1 MSTWKRILTTD
12 DTDSVSDTN
21 LASHDLIQL
30 TNART
35 YQITQN
41 DAGAHLKFQGTVGG
55 NLENM
60 LRIECDGNSA
70 AAASS
75 YVYTPRLRIGNYT
88 TNGTTSRPG
97 YGLPQF
103 NSSDGDGK
111 LLVTSDS
118 WGTYVGETEFKT
130 LGDIMA
136 PEASSMGSNITNPKS
151 DVTESDSVLIYDN
164 SASKFRHVAV
174 NLFPKTFYLQTGRDQ
189 TLTHGTWYM
198 KGVDGVLLNPSNGHG
213 LVCPTNGYITE
224 IFAAFEK
231 VSGGATHERRVN
243 IYKNNSLVTSTAYFG
258 SATADGGYAV
268 GSFDSF
274 NSGNHISVS
283 AGDLLTF
290 AFFSGSGQ
298 SGNASHMQ
306 INAVI
311 SAVKS

>member
-35 YQITQN
+35 YKINQN

-60 LRIECDGNSA
+60 FRIECDGNSDA
-70 AAASS
+70 ANAS

-88 TNGTTSRPG
+88 TNGTISRPG

-103 NSSDGDGK
+103 NASDGDGK

-118 WGTYVGETEFKT
+118 WQTYQGETEFMT

-136 PEASSMGSNITNPKS
+136 PEASSMGANITNPQS
-151 DVTESDSVLIYDN
+151 DVTEADSVLIYDN

-189 TLTHGTWYM
+189 ELSGGTWYM
-198 KGVDGVLLNPSNGHG
+198 RGIDGILLNPGNGHG
-213 LVCPTNGYITE
+213 LVCPTDGYITE

-231 VSGGATHERRVN
+231 KEGGASHSRRVN

-258 SATADGGYAV
+258 SGTADGSYAV

-290 AFFSGSGQ
+290 AFYNSS
-298 SGNASHMQ
+298 SNSSKASHFQ